1 MVRTLKDPP
10 RWTLC
15 KVLVLS
21 IAACAVP
28 GRAAAVQPADQSAT
42 PQPPGYTT
50 ARTGTV
56 HDFEYFTGGWTIKQH
71 RLKQRGVGSN
81 AWEDFPATLCMSPY
95 LGGMITVDELYV
107 PTKAWAG
114 LTLRIFNLAKHQWS
128 IYWISSDDGELDA
141 PVLGGFDGNRGEFYG
156 EDQDNGRPVKV
167 RFKWNKLDHDH
178 ARWEQAFSY
187 DNHTWETNWTAD
199 FMRADTAAVCVAGR
213 PKR

>member
-1 MVRTLKDPP
+1 MVSSLKETSK
-10 RWTLC
+10 WTLC

-21 IAACAVP
+21 MAACAAV
-28 GRAAAVQPADQSAT
+28 GRAAAAQPADKSAT
-42 PQPPGYTT
+42 SLPPGYTT
-50 ARTGTV
+50 TRTGTV

-71 RLKQRGVGSN
+71 RLKKRGVGSN

-107 PTKAWAG
+107 PTKGWAG
-114 LTLRIFNLAKHQWS
+114 LTLRTFNLAKRQWS
-128 IYWISSDDGELDA
+128 IYWISSDDGELET

-156 EDQDNGRPVKV
+156 EDEDNGRPVKV

-187 DNHTWETNWTAD
+187 DNHTWDTNWTAD
-199 FMRADTAAVCVAGR
+199 FVRADTAAVCVAGR